1 LGYTSSLEYFRELYK
16 QQVQL
21 CCVSLCDVA
30 EGMEDASRRSRII
43 EAHLLTR
50 AVENGMV
57 VASVNSMSRPQTAPT
72 AVFDANGHIVASA
85 QANQEELLVYD
96 YKQPEMSFGLRGRH
110 ENIKWLLGE

>member
-1 LGYTSSLEYFRELYK
+1 MYK